1 MPIPDCVHIVE
12 KNYDLQRNIHQHMVY
27 ILDVFYYNNR
37 SGYVQDRGR
46 IGNDYIHFND
56 ECGICYF
63 FICNCVFNYLKD
75 KK

>member
-1 MPIPDCVHIVE
+1 
-12 KNYDLQRNIHQHMVY
+12 MVY

-37 SGYVQDRGR
+37 SGYVQDWGR
-46 IGNDYIHFND
+46 IGNYYIHFND

-75 KK
+75 KKWLR